1 MEELSRKHAYEVSKD
16 TLEGDKVRAEI
27 VHVLDAENITFLM
40 ERKIWP
46 EKFIVDAELLT
57 KQSENS
63 AEESSSLETTK
74 NRQKGESMGNSTTS
88 LMLQEEEVVE
98 IAKDTGFSRNQIVR
112 LYSRFLSLDRQGRGY
127 LDRDDFQ
134 RIPELAI
141 NPLGGRI
148 VDAFFSGF
156 GESGAKS
163 ELINFRQFVK
173 VLAHFRPLS
182 KSKPNVVNSREEKLK
197 FAFSMYDLN
206 KNGYITRDEFK
217 VILNMM
223 VGSNITADQLDSIAD
238 RTITEADADKDGK
251 ISFDE
256 FCKAMERTD
265 VDQKMSIRFLN

>member
-1 MEELSRKHAYEVSKD
+1 
-16 TLEGDKVRAEI
+16 
-27 VHVLDAENITFLM
+27 
-40 ERKIWP
+40 
-46 EKFIVDAELLT
+46 
-57 KQSENS
+57 
-63 AEESSSLETTK
+63 
-74 NRQKGESMGNSTTS
+74 MGNSSTS
-88 LMLQEEEVVE
+88 LMLQEEEVVG
-98 IAKDTGFSRNQIVR
+98 IAKETGFSRNQIVR

-141 NPLGGRI
+141 NPLGDRI
-148 VDAFFSGF
+148 VDAFFSEF
-156 GESGAKS
+156 GDSGAKV

-182 KSKPNVVNSREEKLK
+182 KSKPNTVNSREEKLK

-217 VILNMM
+217 IILNMM
-223 VGSNITADQLDSIAD
+223 VGTNITADQLDSIAD

-251 ISFDE
+251 ISFEE